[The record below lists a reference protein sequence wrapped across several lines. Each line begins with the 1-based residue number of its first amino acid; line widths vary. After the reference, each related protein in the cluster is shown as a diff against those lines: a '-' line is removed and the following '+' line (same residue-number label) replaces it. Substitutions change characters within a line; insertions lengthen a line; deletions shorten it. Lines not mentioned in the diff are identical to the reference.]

1 MHRRRSA
8 YTVSAVVALA
18 VAAPLLTGCGS
29 EEPRAGA
36 AAVVDGE
43 RITTSQLQAR
53 TEAVRDA
60 QRGEEDANE
69 LLRAGG
75 LTHYNLGNMIST
87 RVVHRAAADE
97 GVSVTRRE
105 VQQARATAERREG
118 GKVMLER
125 KLLRENALAPSQIDD
140 HLRTNLLFT
149 KLLAALKVQPGS
161 PEADKAIS
169 TKLVDTSKKM
179 GVKVSPRYGSWDY
192 DEFGLADDKRDWI
205 KPATEAAGQH
215 SEGDGHDH

>member
-8 YTVSAVVALA
+8 YTVSAAVALA
-18 VAAPLLTGCGS
+18 VTAPLLTGCGS

-43 RITTSQLQAR
+43 RITTAQLQAR

-60 QRGEEDANE
+60 QRGEEDADQ
-69 LLRAGG
+69 LLRVGG
-75 LTHYNLGNMIST
+75 LNHHNLGEMISA
-87 RVVHRAAADE
+87 RVVRRAAADE
-97 GVSVTRRE
+97 GASVTRRE
-105 VQQARATAERREG
+105 VQEARATAERREG

-140 HLRTNLLFT
+140 HFRTSLLFT
-149 KLLAALKVQPGS
+149 KLIAALNVQPGS
-161 PEADKAIS
+161 PEADKVIS
-169 TKLVDTSKKM
+169 AKLIDTSKEM

-192 DEFGLADDKRDWI
+192 NRFGLGDQERGWI
-205 KPATEAAGQH
+205 KPTVQVPGQQG
-215 SEGDGHDH
+215 EGDGHA